1 MWFTNTKRTNQRSK
15 ITFPE
20 GDNVLYKLLSFNLDG
35 SMELTLMNLLPPNAS
50 SMDPVSHI
58 GEEIAFVLEG
68 QCAIIFK

>member
-1 MWFTNTKRTNQRSK
+1 M
-15 ITFPE
+15 
-20 GDNVLYKLLSFNLDG
+20 YKLLSFNLDG

-68 QCAIIFK
+68 QCALIFK